1 MDFREQLFTAVDNT
15 DLNKIDD
22 LFSSN
27 KQEDPTFMEA
37 LFVMQRA
44 CRQQNLE
51 VVRHLL
57 PYATEFFFEGK
68 GPRDPFV
75 RRTMEVK
82 PYDTFFELLNGFV
95 LPTQN
100 IQLFEIFVTLIL
112 NNIHSRERA
121 NLLVQYH
128 KKGHSAEI
136 DCVLP
141 FVDDMSIF
149 DHAPAEIKAFFEQR
163 KAEYQKDVLL
173 GHIDGTA
180 SHNSPP
186 TRKI

>member
-1 MDFREQLFTAVDNT
+1 MDFREQLFTAVDNS
-15 DLNKIDD
+15 DLGGIDH
-22 LFSSN
+22 LFSAI
-27 KQEDPTFMEA
+27 DPKSFEFMSA
-37 LFVMQRA
+37 FFAMQRA

-51 VVRHLL
+51 VVRQLL

-68 GPRDPFV
+68 GPRDPFA

-100 IQLFEIFVTLIL
+100 IQLFEIFVPLIL

-128 KKGHSAEI
+128 KKGYSAEI

-180 SHNSPP
+180 LHNSLP